1 MRPSACFPCLLD
13 EGKECPIV
21 INRSLEV
28 RAFRIDNL
36 YVCLLLKR
44 ETEKTQ
50 SCNILSEVG
59 GGDKLGLQEPSRR
72 ILSEH
77 TLAFFLGCHCK
88 GMQRKF
94 QTNPDIAEQGET
106 TYHPIKLNN

>member
-88 GMQRKF
+88 GMQRNTCFKPTLTL
-94 QTNPDIAEQGET
+94 QNRE
-106 TYHPIKLNN
+106 KLHITLSS